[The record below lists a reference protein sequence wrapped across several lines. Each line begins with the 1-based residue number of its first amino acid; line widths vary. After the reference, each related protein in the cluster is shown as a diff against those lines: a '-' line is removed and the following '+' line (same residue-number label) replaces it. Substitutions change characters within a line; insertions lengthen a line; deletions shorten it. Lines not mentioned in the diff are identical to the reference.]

1 MARRPARLR
10 EIGFAACRP
19 YRQGRLAPL
28 RCRRHLSPQ
37 LHGDAGF
44 GPIPNPP
51 LNPLFANSWPRG
63 SWPPAAA
70 APQQEED
77 AEHDQEDGPEHVAS
91 EPSEQ
96 SQVVEEVVRADDNQ
110 RDSPKPSPPAEP
122 RPRPAAVPTRS
133 LPLRSDVVALSIAP
147 GAPFVA

>member
-1 MARRPARLR
+1 MRVSRPFQSRHFTQFRESSGRRS
-10 EIGFAACRP
+10 G
-19 YRQGRLAPL
+19 
-28 RCRRHLSPQ
+28 
-37 LHGDAGF
+37 
-44 GPIPNPP
+44 
-51 LNPLFANSWPRG
+51 
-63 SWPPAAA
+63 PPAAA

-122 RPRPAAVPTRS
+122 RPRTAAVPTRS